1 MFENQNQNL
10 NQEAARAV
18 AFIIAGLGLAGL
30 AIWLSPVALGDVL
43 TLCIP
48 MFVFAAIVMGTGI
61 AGKGVLLALKRGEVS
76 PVAVQQELRKMEGQG
91 PTPGP
96 GKVVQ
101 PPPAQPRPAYHM
113 PA

>member
-1 MFENQNQNL
+1 MFDNQNQ

-48 MFVFAAIVMGTGI
+48 VLVLAAVVMGTGI
-61 AGKGVLLALKRGEVS
+61 AGKGVLLALKRGEVNPS
-76 PVAVQQELRKMEGQG
+76 QVQEELKNMQGQG
-91 PTPGP
+91 PQPGP